1 MQTLKSNSVEM
12 VAENLLENDELYDI
26 LDSFILE
33 ELKNYKK

>member
-1 MQTLKSNSVEM
+1 MQTLKSNSAEV
-12 VAENLLENDELYDI
+12 VAENLLENDELYDM